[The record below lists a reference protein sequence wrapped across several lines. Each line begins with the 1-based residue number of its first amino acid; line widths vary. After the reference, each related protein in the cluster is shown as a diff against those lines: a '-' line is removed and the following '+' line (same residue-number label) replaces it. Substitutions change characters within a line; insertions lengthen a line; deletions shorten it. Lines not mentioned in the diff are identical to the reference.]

1 MVQCG
6 KLNGFMK
13 TTNQE
18 WNFFRKH
25 NRVLARAILVAGF
38 LFCMASSRAQM
49 LPPPDPFFQLD
60 SWSFNDTNWLSNLG
74 YPPVSFA
81 NLNNPPGFDGNAL
94 QVDST
99 NAAWLQYNIVESDGT
114 TNLTFNEGAIELWV
128 LPDWNSG
135 TGPGDWGRL
144 IDVGAYGTNNPSS
157 WWSLYLTPDGS
168 TVCFSS
174 ETNGV
179 FTNYRSTLAW
189 NGRLTNFN
197 GAQVYNF
204 YSSGEEVLR
213 EWDVDPPTNVLS
225 DVAQIVEDA
234 LVSGSPVASYVWVW
248 QEKSKGRAAN
258 DWLLGSTHGGWK
270 FNTNY
275 VSLTVAQA
283 NALPSP
289 QLQTNAFF
297 DFSSPTFTDD
307 LALEEGL
314 GNLYAYYNHNRI
326 IADAIPA
333 LSFPV
338 GANPVPGFNPL
349 GRNFDMQQL
358 YENSW
363 PLGRPPQRAGAT
375 ALGEWWHSDF
385 HQVAYTFTYQ
395 LFDKLATT
403 GNLK

>member
-1 MVQCG
+1 MFKRMYWSGSQAKFYAVTWEGADTQVGGSVTINYHSNVFNAFNTAPAFATFVATLTNGPTVAAAHSLGNMVVLDA
-6 KLNGFMK
+6 LNDYS
-13 TTNQE
+13 
-18 WNFFRKH
+18 
-25 NRVLARAILVAGF
+25 A
-38 LFCMASSRAQM
+38 
-49 LPPPDPFFQLD
+49 
-60 SWSFNDTNWLSNLG
+60 
-74 YPPVSFA
+74 PVSQYFMLDAAVAMEAIDPSTGTNGYMVHSEWRSYTNRLYSA
-81 NLNNPPGFDGNAL
+81 NWHNLF
-94 QVDST
+94 
-99 NAAWLQYNIVESDGT
+99 
-114 TNLTFNEGAIELWV
+114 TNL
-128 LPDWNSG
+128 D
-135 TGPGDWGRL
+135 
-144 IDVGAYGTNNPSS
+144 
-157 WWSLYLTPDGS
+157 
-168 TVCFSS
+168 
-174 ETNGV
+174 
-179 FTNYRSTLAW
+179 YRSTLAW